1 MIMWK
6 DYPPFRGAIVR
17 GVGETQTVQLLEPR
31 ETVLEV
37 LEDLKAFRCIGL
49 TFIRN
54 ARGASILPAKV
65 TPPAERRK

>member
-1 MIMWK
+1 MMWI
-6 DYPPFRGAIVR
+6 DSPPFRGAIVC

-37 LEDLKAFRCIGL
+37 LEDLKAFRSIGL
-49 TFIRN
+49 SFIRN
-54 ARGASILPAKV
+54 ANGASMLPSRV